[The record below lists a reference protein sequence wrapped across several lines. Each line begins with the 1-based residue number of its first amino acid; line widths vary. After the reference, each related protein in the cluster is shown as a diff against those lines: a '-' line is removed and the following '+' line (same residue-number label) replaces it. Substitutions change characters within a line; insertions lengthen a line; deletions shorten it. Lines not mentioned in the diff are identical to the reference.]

1 MALPFQMKNKVFV
14 IKVMDDPELNKPKPP
29 PQSHAQAV
37 AARNSIVEQEK
48 EIITP
53 IFMGFGALIL
63 TYVGADTIR
72 QVAVI
77 AAKSVLK

>member
-1 MALPFQMKNKVFV
+1 MALPFQLKNKVFV
-14 IKVMDDPELNKPKPP
+14 VKVMDDPELNKPTKPAP
-29 PQSHAQAV
+29 SHAQVV
-37 AARNSIVEQEK
+37 ATRNHIVEQEK

-63 TYVGADTIR
+63 TYVGADTVR

-77 AAKSVLK
+77 AAKAVLK